1 MIKHQAEEEEASTS
15 LKEYKQDLVQNSN
28 HEKSLQ
34 RKLLLVAKEL
44 KSKNIDEHIPKEEK
58 KIKEIS
64 QQIAALESKPN
75 KKGQEKEIKKKEEKL
90 EKHRQKLEEL
100 QNIKQFGEDEDS
112 KKLVEPIEAA
122 IKNCKLERAE
132 LKKNQKKKI
141 TSLNWI
147 RLKERKKTQKLKY

>member
-112 KKLVEPIEAA
+112 KKIG
-122 IKNCKLERAE
+122 
-132 LKKNQKKKI
+132 
-141 TSLNWI
+141 
-147 RLKERKKTQKLKY
+147 